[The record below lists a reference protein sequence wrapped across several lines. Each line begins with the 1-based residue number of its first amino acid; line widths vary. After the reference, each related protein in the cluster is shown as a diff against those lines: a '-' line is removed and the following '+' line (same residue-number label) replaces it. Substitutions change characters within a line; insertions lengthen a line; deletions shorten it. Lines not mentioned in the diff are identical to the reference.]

1 MSTRRFAA
9 VSLAAVFAL
18 SLGCTSMKGLT
29 GRRTTEKATAKS
41 QKDIAACE
49 KMCAVA
55 GDAEGNAA
63 AVTACKKD
71 CRN

>member
-1 MSTRRFAA
+1 MTRVRVAA
-9 VSLAAVFAL
+9 IALCAFVALGAGCQTARSLLGGANARPAA
-18 SLGCTSMKGLT
+18 
-29 GRRTTEKATAKS
+29 RS

-49 KMCAVA
+49 KMCEVA
-55 GDAEGNAA
+55 GDAEKNAS